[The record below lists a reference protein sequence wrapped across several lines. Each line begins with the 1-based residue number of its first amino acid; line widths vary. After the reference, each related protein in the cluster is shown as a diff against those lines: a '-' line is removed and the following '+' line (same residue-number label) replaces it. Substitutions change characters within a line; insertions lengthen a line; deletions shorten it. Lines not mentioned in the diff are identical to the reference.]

1 MKKRVIAA
9 VLALI
14 VLLAGAWLFLR
25 GRRGA
30 DSPLAGNLVR
40 NGDFSAVS
48 SGMPDVG
55 HLARR
60 FFSGGRDA
68 GRHALRAGGER
79 RAQRRAL

>member
-25 GRRGA
+25 GHRGA

-48 SGMPDVG
+48 GGMP
-55 HLARR
+55 
-60 FFSGGRDA
+60 
-68 GRHALRAGGER
+68 
-79 RAQRRAL
+79 